1 MKIDWFTVIAQVIN
15 FIILVWLLKRFLYK
29 PILNAIDA
37 REKKINNQLSDAEN
51 KKMEANL
58 ERDEFIQKNENFDA
72 EKQQLMAEAVS
83 ETKAER
89 ERLLKEARHD
99 ADALKKKQTSALKEL
114 QNNLIDEF
122 EQNVKREVFS
132 VSKKVLADIAS
143 INLEEQAVNNFIEQ
157 LSALKETAK
166 NQFIQSFKSG
176 ENYVLVQSAFNLTPA
191 MQHKIKIAIDKIL
204 GTDTTFDFKVK
215 PDLIAGIE
223 ITANGYKL
231 AWSISEYLDSL
242 KKNIVE
248 TEVKKLKS
256 TSKKESHAKK

>member
-29 PILNAIDA
+29 PILNALDA
-37 REKKINNQLSDAEN
+37 REKKINDQLADAEN
-51 KKMEANL
+51 KKAEAKF
-58 ERDEFIQKNENFDA
+58 ERDEFIRKNENFDA
-72 EKQQLMAEAVS
+72 DKQQLMEEAVT

-89 ERLLKEARHD
+89 ERLLKEARND
-99 ADALKKKQTSALKEL
+99 ADALKKKQLATLKEL
-114 QNNLIDEF
+114 QNNLIEEF
-122 EQNVKREVFS
+122 EQNVQREVFS

-157 LSALKETAK
+157 LSALKETER

-176 ENYVLVQSAFNLTPA
+176 ENHVLVQSAFNLAPA
-191 MQHKIKIAIDKIL
+191 LQHKIEIAIDNLL
-204 GTDTTFDFKVK
+204 GTATAFDFKVK

-242 KKNIVE
+242 IKNVDE
-248 TEVKKLKS
+248 TESEKLKS
-256 TSKKESHAKK
+256 ITKKESNAKS